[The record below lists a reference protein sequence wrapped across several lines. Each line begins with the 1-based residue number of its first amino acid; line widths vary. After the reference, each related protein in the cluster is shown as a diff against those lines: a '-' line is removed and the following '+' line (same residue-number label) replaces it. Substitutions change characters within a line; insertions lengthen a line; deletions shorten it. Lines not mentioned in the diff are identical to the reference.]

1 MKTGDNSHTLKSIL
15 PPKIS
20 SPTSAASGLDHVA
33 MRGCGARWPARA
45 RHMGAEQDRSDT
57 GSCSK
62 RGRREGRHCEKHIID
77 PKNCGSGRCRVPR
90 LVRVSLYYYSLLLL
104 FTTTFTTTRC
114 RVPRLR
120 ACKLYS
126 SREAAIQPVARATSG
141 GTCNARTL
149 GWHP

>member
-15 PPKIS
+15 PPKIP

-90 LVRVSLYYYSLLLL
+90 L
-104 FTTTFTTTRC
+104 
-114 RVPRLR
+114 R
-120 ACKLYS
+120 ACKLYA
-126 SREAAIQPVARATSG
+126 REKRPFSQLREPRAAARAMRAPWVGILNGILNGS
-141 GTCNARTL
+141 
-149 GWHP
+149 